1 MRYRQQIRFYMNGDK
16 SGILN
21 GSKPNFD
28 IIDDVVMSDAFFVG
42 GEMYLKQW
50 GRLVEEGILALAMD
64 NRRYKTMQNPKEQ
77 KRKRVDERYESR
89 QAGKKVCSLVFLTD
103 LYPCWSWTFYKI

>member
-1 MRYRQQIRFYMNGDK
+1 MNGDK

-42 GEMYLKQW
+42 GEMYLK
-50 GRLVEEGILALAMD
+50 
-64 NRRYKTMQNPKEQ
+64 
-77 KRKRVDERYESR
+77 
-89 QAGKKVCSLVFLTD
+89 
-103 LYPCWSWTFYKI
+103 